1 MIDIVLEFPYFS
13 PIKSHLPDSYN
24 KAIKALDKMECV

>member
-24 KAIKALDKMECV
+24 KAIRNKYEIFS